1 MSGSSSSRVHGCEL
15 REIWQWNRERNGSSI
30 RSFAKVMALSGLIT
44 GDVAYFGS
52 CYVWIDFGTSAKPV
66 PETTIAANNDPSREY
81 PQNAA
86 PVAGHEAP
94 SASSQQP
101 EQEAGPS
108 TMLLEHDLNSERRK
122 RRRTDQDIPIGN
134 GAEPHEDYGVA
145 ERSVPTNEHV
155 LFANPAEWQLPV
167 ASIENTAVQLPPVYG
182 PMPGF
187 AGTDAMPPNSSTPE
201 KQYPERQKTLKLNP
215 NGKLIQSPVG
225 KQSEEQESKKQD
237 KGSKRGRK
245 PKKENTKVLIIK
257 YASDDST
264 RERLGKAI
272 ADIIS
277 GRTSSKFRP
286 IAPKPNP
293 SPAPSHQTQTPKAT
307 HPFFLKKPAQ
317 KSDTPG
323 SIQSVEDVTPNQT
336 AADTN
341 QPSVAKESSNLG
353 SSGRIATPFSTFKP
367 RPKFP
372 ELIYPLWPPRDFVHV
387 RSVETVFDSQQKGP
401 IDSLERKKAKGAVV
415 RVHDHENVL
424 SSAYGRPVNKEI
436 SRALRIPGRYVA
448 SGQTLR
454 KAIASQLSNFSTQR
468 ADLPRRAIH
477 PAIAHVDSHLATS
490 MSAFDTGTCESCL
503 WTQKYAPDCAEK
515 VLQSGREAHMLR
527 DWLRFLIISAV
538 DTGKTP
544 KESEKAKQKA
554 EEKKRAKKRQ
564 KADRLEGFIV
574 SSEDEASEMGE
585 LDDSEEDELAGGVTV
600 SSKRTVIRSG
610 DLAASSKPERGRM
623 TNAILLSG
631 PPGSGKTASVYAVAK
646 ELDFEVFEINPG
658 SRRNNRDIVERVGDM
673 TRNHLVHKMNV
684 GEEGSAQQSRDTSEE
699 IGQEDGKQNKLMSFF
714 KQRPTSSNAV
724 PENKPARKEAEQ
736 ESETKASRPQRQSL
750 ILLEEADILFEED
763 RQFWSGVMTLI
774 QHSRRPIIITCNDEN
789 LIPMENISLHAI
801 LRYRALPH
809 DLAVDYLLLVAA
821 NEGHILQRTVVSDL
835 YKAAGNDLRKTLMDL
850 NFWCQMAIGSQK
862 SGLDWMLDRWPV
874 GIDLDQNGD
883 PLRVLSL
890 NTYQHYMGW
899 FNRDMLLDNKMD
911 SEVEAQKESLEWWQL
926 SIQDSEAMN
935 FSGSLSARAFHPVTS
950 RHEQIEQLRYESEY
964 AEMRSALDVLCN
976 GCPVD
981 PKLVSFFPPYY
992 TIGSFVELTFCRMLL
1007 IPPCHQC
1014 LRNTG

>member
-1 MSGSSSSRVHGCEL
+1 MWV
-15 REIWQWNRERNGSSI
+15 
-30 RSFAKVMALSGLIT
+30 
-44 GDVAYFGS
+44 
-52 CYVWIDFGTSAKPV
+52 DFGTSAKPE
-66 PETTIAANNDPSREY
+66 PEATIATNNDPSHE
-81 PQNAA
+81 PSQNAA
-86 PVAGHEAP
+86 PVAGHEAAF
-94 SASSQQP
+94 ASWQP
-101 EQEAGPS
+101 PAQGAEPTAVFLEQD
-108 TMLLEHDLNSERRK
+108 MNSERRK
-122 RRRTDQDIPIGN
+122 RRRTDQDFPIDN
-134 GAEPHEDYGVA
+134 GAEAGEEYGVA
-145 ERSVPTNEHV
+145 EGTVSTNEPVFPTNPV
-155 LFANPAEWQLPV
+155 GWQLPMVPVDHTV
-167 ASIENTAVQLPPVYG
+167 AQLPPIYG
-182 PMPGF
+182 LTPAYG
-187 AGTDAMPPNSSTPE
+187 GTNVMPPNPITPE
-201 KQYPERQKTLKLNP
+201 KQYPERKKTLKLNP
-215 NGKLIQSPVG
+215 NGKLVQSPLG
-225 KQSEEQESKKQD
+225 KQPEAQDTKKQE

-245 PKKENTKVLIIK
+245 PKKENTKLVVIK

-277 GRTSSKFRP
+277 GRMGSKFQP

-293 SPAPSHQTQTPKAT
+293 SPAPVPTPNHQSSKAT
-307 HPFFLKKPAQ
+307 HPFFLKKPAR

-323 SIQSVEDVTPNQT
+323 SIQSVDDMTPNQT
-336 AADTN
+336 TTDVIR
-341 QPSVAKESSNLG
+341 PSLTRENSNLS
-353 SSGRIATPFSTFKP
+353 SSGRTAAPFSTFKP

-372 ELIYPLWPPRDFVHV
+372 EPIYPLWPPRDFVHV
-387 RSVETVFDSQQKGP
+387 RSVDTDNGPQQAG
-401 IDSLERKKAKGAVV
+401 SLFSLDRKKAKEAVV
-415 RVHDHENVL
+415 RVHDRENVL
-424 SSAYGRPVNKEI
+424 SSTYEWSVHREI
-436 SRALRIPGRYVA
+436 PQALRLPGRYVA

-454 KAIASQLSNFSTQR
+454 KAIASQLSNFSTNR
-468 ADLPRRAIH
+468 PELNAPRRAIH
-477 PAIAHVDSHLATS
+477 PAITHLDQRLTTS
-490 MSAFDTGTCESCL
+490 LSAFDTGTCEPCL
-503 WTQKYAPDCAEK
+503 WTQKYAPDSAEK
-515 VLQSGREAHMLR
+515 VLQSGKEAHMLR
-527 DWLRFLIISAV
+527 DWLQFLVISAV

-564 KADRLEGFIV
+564 KANKLEGFIV

-646 ELDFEVFEINPG
+646 ELDFEVFEINAG
-658 SRRNNRDIVERVGDM
+658 SRRSNRDILERVGDM
-673 TRNHLVHKMNV
+673 TRNHLVNKMNV
-684 GEEGSAQQSRDTSEE
+684 GEEGSAQQSRDASEE
-699 IGQEDGKQNKLMSFF
+699 PGQEDGKQNKLMSFF
-714 KQRPTSSNAV
+714 KQRTTNSLAV
-724 PENKPARKEAEQ
+724 PENKPTRKESEQ
-736 ESETKASRPQRQSL
+736 ENETKTSRPQKQSL

-763 RQFWSGVMTLI
+763 RQFWAGVMTLI
-774 QHSRRPIIITCNDEN
+774 QHSRRPIIITCNDES
-789 LIPMENISLHAI
+789 LIPLENISFHAI

-835 YKAAGNDLRKTLMDL
+835 YNAAGNDLRKTLMDL

-862 SGLDWMLDRWPV
+862 SGLDWMLDRWPL

-899 FNRDMLLDNKMD
+899 FSRDMLLDNTMD

-926 SIQDSEAMN
+926 SIQDSETMN
-935 FSGSLSARAFHPVTS
+935 FSHSLSVRSSLPVQS
-950 RHEQIEQLRYESEY
+950 KHEQLEQLRYESEY

-981 PKLVSFFPPYY
+981 PRLVSPFTPLIY
-992 TIGSFVELTFCRMLL
+992 SQQFVELIFCRILL
-1007 IPPCHQC
+1007 ILPCRQC
-1014 LRNTG
+1014 QRNTE

>member
-1 MSGSSSSRVHGCEL
+1 
-15 REIWQWNRERNGSSI
+15 
-30 RSFAKVMALSGLIT
+30 MALSASIT
-44 GDVAYFGS
+44 SDVAYFGS
-52 CYVWIDFGTSAKPV
+52 CCIWVDFGTSAKPE
-66 PETTIAANNDPSREY
+66 PETTIATNNDPSHEP

-86 PVAGHEAP
+86 PVAGHEAAC
-94 SASSQQP
+94 ASWQQP
-101 EQEAGPS
+101 EQEPEPP
-108 TMLLEHDLNSERRK
+108 TVFLEHDISSDRRK
-122 RRRTDQDIPIGN
+122 RRRTDQDIPIAN
-134 GAEPHEDYGVA
+134 GAEPREDYGVA
-145 ERSVPTNEHV
+145 GNSVPTYEHV
-155 LFANPAEWQLPV
+155 LPTNPVEWQLPTG
-167 ASIENTAVQLPPVYG
+167 SIENTAVQLPPVYG
-182 PMPGF
+182 PTPGF
-187 AGTDAMPPNSSTPE
+187 VGTDVMPPNPNTPE

-245 PKKENTKVLIIK
+245 PKENTKLVIIK

-272 ADIIS
+272 ADIIN
-277 GRTSSKFRP
+277 GRMSSKFRP

-293 SPAPSHQTQTPKAT
+293 SPALNNQTSKAT
-307 HPFFLKKPAQ
+307 HPFFLKKPAR

-323 SIQSVEDVTPNQT
+323 SIQSVEDVTPNQM
-336 AADTN
+336 AEDTN
-341 QPSVAKESSNLG
+341 QPSLTRESSNLG

-367 RPKFP
+367 RPRFP
-372 ELIYPLWPPRDFVHV
+372 EPIYALWPPRDFVHV
-387 RSVETVFDSQQKGP
+387 RSAGTGSDSQQRKP
-401 IDSLERKKAKGAVV
+401 LNSLDQKKAKGAVV
-415 RVHDHENVL
+415 RVNEHENVL
-424 SSAYGRPVNKEI
+424 SSAYRRSVNKEI
-436 SRALRIPGRYVA
+436 PQALQIPGRYVA

-468 ADLPRRAIH
+468 PDLKAPRRAIH
-477 PAIAHVDSHLATS
+477 PAISHLDARLATS
-490 MSAFDTGTCESCL
+490 MTAFDTGTCEPCL
-503 WTQKYAPDCAEK
+503 WTQKYAPDSADK

-544 KESEKAKQKA
+544 KETEKAKQKA

-564 KADRLEGFIV
+564 KADKLEGFIV
-574 SSEDEASEMGE
+574 SSEDEASEMDE
-585 LDDSEEDELAGGVTV
+585 LDGSEEDELAGGVTV

-673 TRNHLVHKMNV
+673 TRNHLVHKMNM
-684 GEEGSAQQSRDTSEE
+684 GEEASAQQSQDTSEE
-699 IGQEDGKQNKLMSFF
+699 PGQEDGKQNKLMSFF
-714 KQRPTSSNAV
+714 KQGPTNSNAV

-736 ESETKASRPQRQSL
+736 ESEAKTSRPQKQSL
-750 ILLEEADILFEED
+750 ILLEEADVLFEED

-789 LIPMENISLHAI
+789 LIPLENISFHAI
-801 LRYRALPH
+801 LRYRTLPH

-835 YKAAGNDLRKTLMDL
+835 YNSAGNDLRKTLMDL
-850 NFWCQMAIGSQK
+850 NFWCQMGIGSQK
-862 SGLDWMLDRWPV
+862 CGLDWMLDRWPV
-874 GIDLDQNGD
+874 GVDLDQNGD

-899 FNRDMLLDNKMD
+899 FSRDMLLDNTMD
-911 SEVEAQKESLEWWQL
+911 SEAEAQKESLQWWQL
-926 SIQDSEAMN
+926 SIQDSETMS
-935 FSGSLSARAFHPVTS
+935 FSDSLSARASLPAKS
-950 RHEQIEQLRYESEY
+950 RDEQIEQLRYESEY

-976 GCPVD
+976 DCPVD
-981 PKLVSFFPPYY
+981 SRLVGNLPF
-992 TIGSFVELTFCRMLL
+992 
-1007 IPPCHQC
+1007 IPLDLVH
-1014 LRNTG
+1014 